1 MDLKNLLIDKPQGAR
16 TAPKKTVEELRQG
29 MYKRTGVKSSSEGR
43 ALRSIQVRERGIL
56 FLVSLYVASY

>member
-16 TAPKKTVEELRQG
+16 TAKKTVEELRQG